1 MDNILNQ
8 LNQADIA
15 QIPSQSEKHEYTAE
29 ESLFHASD
37 APDCIFLSTQGG
49 DRESYS
55 HQNPVSPESI
65 RNVLSCLADLR
76 AFKDDYARNIS
87 LSTVRDVIRMQFNC
101 DGVHIVTA
109 AGFEEFVQQIV

>member
-49 DRESYS
+49 DRESYN
-55 HQNPVSPESI
+55 HQKPVQQESI
-65 RNVLSCLADLR
+65 RNVLSRQADLR
-76 AFKDDYARNIS
+76 TVKDYYARNIS
-87 LSTVRDVIRMQFNC
+87 LSSVRDVIRMQFNC
-101 DGVHIVTA
+101 DGMYIITA